1 YEFYNFNFIKN
12 DINIFNNKKQGIIGG
27 ESYVRYIP

>member
-1 YEFYNFNFIKN
+1 
-12 DINIFNNKKQGIIGG
+12 IFNNKKQGIIGG

>member
-1 YEFYNFNFIKN
+1 
-12 DINIFNNKKQGIIGG
+12 INIFNNKKQGIIGG

>member
-1 YEFYNFNFIKN
+1 
-12 DINIFNNKKQGIIGG
+12 NIFNNKKQGIIGG